1 MEASNDDV
9 DMMAKAREIIELR
22 FRDASSLDEYTR
34 QLSLTEAQLAS
45 TIQTNIDH
53 VKKAMD
59 TIKQSEDT
67 MAKLTGEFGGMQEQ
81 LGKSRSQLGKYE
93 HIRSINIANRNI
105 QTTLSRIENF
115 NSIPAMVKRLQ
126 EALTSNPESL
136 MVVYLSTQSLETWR
150 DELIAE
156 VKGSSRRSSISS
168 PGSTGYTRSPE
179 VYNKIIDVLGDHFD
193 IVLQLSQ
200 QVRQSVTKHV
210 CECFYL
216 SVDEP
221 ALLVRAVEVMMLIED
236 HEVKKYNLL
245 SDIMKEN
252 LPNLSHAFEEEVVVS
267 LRQAFDARIQERYVQ
282 CMLQSADEGKTGIE
296 ATINAATKGMLD
308 LAFLKSEV
316 TKCFPPTFKALKI
329 YREQFEEYMLPQVAA
344 LYSQNIQNLELGDLL
359 RMVSWLHNYNLQIA
373 SLDVGDP
380 PDDFEEAIENLMEEY
395 LERAGKQTRD
405 WFANI
410 EKRDSEV
417 LPESDGCLVTRDPE
431 DMLNIVNMQV
441 SVAKEQ
447 LPSKLRYKA
456 IKSCVDELSAA
467 QARLRE
473 DVEILWKSTQVENIC
488 AVVND
493 SYRMQD
499 KVEHLLDDFDRD
511 EGREEIQELQ
521 EAMDELCRSYVVM
534 AVDATKFAAMSVME
548 DLKEPILH
556 QVFTPPWEDGSEQFS
571 QITTRTLRDWFSDL
585 SMWLPE
591 YFFAKLV
598 RECYDQ
604 TVSAYIETCMGKKV
618 KPFQNSAR
626 ASQQVINDRFAF
638 SEFFLADFSAQLAA
652 SGMRKPGEVEQ
663 SLDVMTHI
671 SKLIMA
677 PAPTDVEPDIKG
689 MLRHFGTTGEKA
701 ILHIVGLKTLPK
713 AQLDDW
719 KFVVQQ
725 DISEVGKEC
734 DFEQEKY
741 NLPWWKSNKTTASKE
756 QETDADG
763 EGINIGTGGFASTN
777 PFGSMGGGGS
787 NPFGEAAAAKMEK
800 WKETAKG
807 ISITSKFST
816 PKK

>member
-1 MEASNDDV
+1 MESSGDDI
-9 DMMAKAREIIELR
+9 DMRSKAREIIELR

-34 QLSLTEAQLAS
+34 QLSLTEAQLTS
-45 TIQTNIDH
+45 TIQTNLDH

-67 MAKLTGEFGGMQEQ
+67 MAMLVGEFEGMQDQ

-126 EALTSNPESL
+126 EALTSTPESL

-168 PGSTGYTRSPE
+168 PGETGYTRSPE

-200 QVRQSVTKHV
+200 QVRQSVTKQI
-210 CECFYL
+210 CSCFDL
-216 SVDEP
+216 SVDNP

-236 HEVKKYNLL
+236 NEVKKYNQL
-245 SDIMKEN
+245 SDVMKEN
-252 LPNLSHAFEEEVVVS
+252 LPNLSHAFEQEVIVS
-267 LRQAFDARIQERYVQ
+267 MRQSFDARIQGRYVQ

-296 ATINAATKGMLD
+296 ATITAATKGMLD

-316 TKCFPPTFKALKI
+316 AKCFPPTFKVLKI

-344 LYSQNIQNLELGDLL
+344 LYSQNISNLELGDLL
-359 RMVSWLHNYNLQIA
+359 RMVSWLHNYNLQIS

-380 PDDFEEAIENLMEEY
+380 PDDFEEAIDNLMEEY
-395 LERAGKQTRD
+395 LERTGKQTRD

-447 LPSKLRYKA
+447 LPNKLRYKA
-456 IKSCVDELSAA
+456 IKSCIDELSAA
-467 QARLRE
+467 QKRLRE
-473 DVEILWKSTQVENIC
+473 DVGLVWNSTQVENIC

-499 KVEHLLDDFDRD
+499 KVENLLDDVDRD
-511 EGREEIQELQ
+511 EGREEIQELL
-521 EAMDELCRSYVVM
+521 EAMDGLCTSYVVM

-556 QVFTPPWEDGSEQFS
+556 QVFTPAWEEGTEQFA

-585 SMWLPE
+585 SVWLPD
-591 YFFAKLV
+591 YFFSKLV
-598 RECYDQ
+598 RECFDQ
-604 TVSAYIETCMGKKV
+604 TLSAYVETCLGKKV

-638 SEFFLADFSAQLAA
+638 AEFFLTDFSAQLAA
-652 SGMRKPGEVEQ
+652 SGMRKPGEVDQ
-663 SLDVMTHI
+663 SLDVMTHM

-677 PAPTDVEPDIKG
+677 PAPTDVEPDIKA
-689 MLRHFGTTGEKA
+689 MLLHFGSVGEKV
-701 ILHIVGLKTLPK
+701 ILHIVGLRGLTK
-713 AQLDDW
+713 AELDDW
-719 KFVVQQ
+719 KFVVSQ
-725 DISEVGKEC
+725 DISEVGGEC
-734 DFEQEKY
+734 NFEQTKY
-741 NLPWWKSNKTTASKE
+741 DLPWWKAKTKAVKE
-756 QETDADG
+756 QEADADG
-763 EGINIGTGGFASTN
+763 EGTGGFASSNPFGSVGGTN
-777 PFGSMGGGGS
+777 PFG
-787 NPFGEAAAAKMEK
+787 EVAAANMEK
-800 WKETAKG
+800 WKAAAKG